1 MLYTLMGGVAHH
13 TLHLTEAFWLT
24 AAARWEET
32 DPLER
37 SRILLLSEK
46 GDAAPAMVSR
56 LRRFGA
62 LPRSVSA
69 RDAATLLVQRWH
81 PQLLVISPW
90 SNTMGAWC
98 KGLCSRAEGMNLPI
112 LAIGPGGNEDM
123 AMMALDGGADA
134 YLTQP
139 VSDTLL
145 LAQISALLKRNSHW
159 EQVVAGQMEILQVNP
174 LTHRVWVRGREIR
187 LSRRLFRLLHYLALH
202 PDQTFSARHIASLLS
217 DGSKF
222 IQENSVAAQ
231 IHRLRKALDTRHAGE
246 WLETAHGF
254 GYRLTLP
261 PAEKPANPAIPPP
274 QDGYLS

>member
-1 MLYTLMGGVAHH
+1 MLYALIGSTAHH
-13 TLHLTEAFWLT
+13 AAHLVEAFWLT

-37 SRILLLSEK
+37 SRILLLSEQ
-46 GDAAPAMVSR
+46 GDADLSMVSR
-56 LRRFGA
+56 LKRCGA
-62 LPRSVSA
+62 LPRSVS
-69 RDAATLLVQRWH
+69 DTNAAALLVQRWH

-90 SNTMGAWC
+90 SNPMGSWC

-112 LAIGPGGNEDM
+112 LAIGPGENESM
-123 AMMALDGGADA
+123 AMMALDAGADA
-134 YLTQP
+134 YLAQP

-145 LAQISALLKRNSHW
+145 LAQIGALLKRNSHW

-174 LTHRVWVRGREIR
+174 RTHRVWVRGREIH

-202 PDQTFSARHIASLLS
+202 PDQTFSAQYIASLLS

-231 IHRLRKALDTRHAGE
+231 IHRLRKALEARQAGE
-246 WLETAHGF
+246 WLETVHGF

-261 PAEKPANPAIPPP
+261 PAEKSIKPAIQPL
-274 QDGYLS
+274 QDGHLS

>member
-1 MLYTLMGGVAHH
+1 MLYALIGSTAHH
-13 TLHLTEAFWLT
+13 AAHLVEAFWLT

-37 SRILLLSEK
+37 SRILLLSEQ
-46 GDAAPAMVSR
+46 GDADLSMVSR
-56 LRRFGA
+56 LKRCGA
-62 LPRSVSA
+62 LPRSVS
-69 RDAATLLVQRWH
+69 DTNAAALLVQRWH

-90 SNTMGAWC
+90 SNPMGAWC

-174 LTHRVWVRGREIR
+174 RTHRVWVRGREIH
-187 LSRRLFRLLHYLALH
+187 LSRRLFRLLHYLTLH
-202 PDQTFSARHIASLLS
+202 PDQTFSAQYIASLLS

-231 IHRLRKALDTRHAGE
+231 IHRLRKALEARQAGE
-246 WLETAHGF
+246 WLETVHGF

-261 PAEKPANPAIPPP
+261 PAEKSIKPAIQPL
-274 QDGYLS
+274 QDGHLS

>member
-1 MLYTLMGGVAHH
+1 MLYTLIGSTAHH
-13 TLHLTEAFWLT
+13 AAHLVEAFWLT

-37 SRILLLSEK
+37 SRILLLSEQ
-46 GDAAPAMVSR
+46 GNADLSMVSR
-56 LRRFGA
+56 LRRSGA
-62 LPRSVSA
+62 LPRSVSDT
-69 RDAATLLVQRWH
+69 DAAALLVQRWH
-81 PQLLVISPW
+81 PQLLIISPW
-90 SNTMGAWC
+90 SNTVGSWC

-112 LAIGPGGNEDM
+112 LAIGPGENESM
-123 AMMALDGGADA
+123 AMMALDAGADA
-134 YLTQP
+134 YLAQP

-145 LAQISALLKRNSHW
+145 LAQVGALLKRSGHW
-159 EQVVAGQMEILQVNP
+159 EQVVAGQVEILQVNP
-174 LTHRVWVRGREIR
+174 FTHRVWVRGREIH

-231 IHRLRKALDTRHAGE
+231 IHRLRKALEARQAGE
-246 WLETAHGF
+246 WLETVHGF

-261 PAEKPANPAIPPP
+261 PAEKPVEPAIQPA